1 MTLYNILTI
10 VGIVVFVDL
19 IVDLIVVGIIRWRM
33 KKLME
38 AQELQDMIENIKYD
52 LETIK
57 ESMENF

>member
-33 KKLME
+33 KKLAE

>member
-38 AQELQDMIENIKYD
+38 AQQMQDMIENIKYD